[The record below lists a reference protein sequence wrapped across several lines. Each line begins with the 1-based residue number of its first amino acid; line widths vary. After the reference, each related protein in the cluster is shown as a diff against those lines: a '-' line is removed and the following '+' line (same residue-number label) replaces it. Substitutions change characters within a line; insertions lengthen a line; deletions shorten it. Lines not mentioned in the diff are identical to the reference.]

1 MTTKEIGDAC
11 EGYAKKYLEENGIEV
26 LLTNFHCRE
35 GEIDIV
41 AREDEYTVFVEVK
54 ARKNTLFGMP
64 CEAVT
69 KAKQKKL
76 IMAAQRYLEQNEDET
91 PVRFDVIEILYR
103 PFGEKICVTNINHI
117 RGAFEVA

>member
-11 EGYAKKYLEENGIEV
+11 EGYAKEYLEKNGVEV
-26 LLTNFHCRE
+26 ILTNFYCRE

-41 AREDEYTVFVEVK
+41 AREEEYTVFVEVK
-54 ARKNTLFGMP
+54 ARKSTLFGMP

-91 PVRFDVIEILYR
+91 PVRFDVIEMLYR
-103 PFGEKICVTNINHI
+103 PSGEKICVTNINHI
-117 RGAFEVA
+117 RGAFELT

>member
-11 EGYAKKYLEENGIEV
+11 EEYAKEYLEENGIEV
-26 LLTNFHCRE
+26 LKTNFYCRE

-41 AREDEYTVFVEVK
+41 AHEEEYTVFVEVK

-69 KAKQKKL
+69 KAKQRKL
-76 IMAAQRYLEQNEDET
+76 IIAAQRYLEQSEEEV
-91 PVRFDVIEILYR
+91 PVRFDVVEILYKL
-103 PFGEKICVTNINHI
+103 FDEKICVTNINHI
-117 RGAFEVA
+117 RGAFELT

>member
-1 MTTKEIGDAC
+1 MTTKEIGDVC
-11 EGYAKKYLEENGIEV
+11 ESYAKKYLEKNSIEII
-26 LLTNFHCRE
+26 LTNFHCRE

>member
-1 MTTKEIGDAC
+1 MTAKEIGDVC
-11 EGYAKKYLEENGIEV
+11 ESYAKKYLEQNDIEV

-54 ARKNTLFGMP
+54 ARKSTLFGMP

-76 IMAAQRYLEQNEDET
+76 IMAAQRYLGQNEYET
-91 PVRFDVIEILYR
+91 PVRFDVIELLYK
-103 PFGEKICVTNINHI
+103 PVGEKICITNINHI
-117 RGAFEVA
+117 RGAFELT